1 MPGTYRRSGHRRGSR
16 QQKACGRPNLQEPVA
31 NASYSRLL
39 QGNNIP
45 LKRTGRCRKAA
56 FEAPDKID
64 MLVVTGGQGFNRD
77 RQ

>member
-1 MPGTYRRSGHRRGSR
+1 
-16 QQKACGRPNLQEPVA
+16 VA

-39 QGNNIP
+39 QGRKYSIEAN
-45 LKRTGRCRKAA
+45 GASRKAV

-64 MLVVTGGQGFNRD
+64 MLVVTGGHGFDRD